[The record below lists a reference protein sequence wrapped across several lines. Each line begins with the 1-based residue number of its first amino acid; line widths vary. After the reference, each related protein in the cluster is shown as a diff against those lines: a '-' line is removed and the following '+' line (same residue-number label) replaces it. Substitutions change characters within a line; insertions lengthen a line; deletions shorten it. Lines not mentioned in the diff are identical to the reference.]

1 MLTPQQ
7 VDFEALAAAYGIAY
21 RRVET
26 RGQLSSALTETAGP
40 ILIEAPL
47 QSG

>member
-1 MLTPQQ
+1 MLTPQH
-7 VDFEALAAAYGIAY
+7 VNFEALAEAYGITY

-26 RGQLSSALTETAGP
+26 RGQLTSALTETAEP

-47 QSG
+47 LHG